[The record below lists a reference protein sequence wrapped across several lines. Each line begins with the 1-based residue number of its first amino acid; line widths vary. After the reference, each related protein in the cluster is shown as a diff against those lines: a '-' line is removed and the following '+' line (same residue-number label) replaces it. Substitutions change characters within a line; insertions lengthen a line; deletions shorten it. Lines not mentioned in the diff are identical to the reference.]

1 MPTTYRAD
9 WVFTGVGEPIR
20 NGVLIEQAGKIVECV
35 PWQDHQIDVEL
46 GQSLIIPGLVN
57 AHTHLD
63 LGALRGKL
71 PPPAHFTDWLVQVIA
86 YRRKANVEEWTAT
99 IDEGIRESLRHG
111 ITWLGDISFNGQS
124 LDALSVSGMEGLVFR
139 ELIGMSHERVELA
152 LSLADDW
159 VNDDMDDEW
168 RGLSPHAPYT
178 VSEPLLTMLHGH
190 FHSTPMAMHV
200 AETREELQLLSEK
213 AGLFRDF
220 LQNLGVWYPDQL
232 FDNID
237 SVLKMLNDLDHA
249 YLIHGNYLVREQW
262 QQLSSTTTLVYC
274 PRTHAYFGHDPHPYL
289 QMLADGLNVALG
301 TDSLASNPDLSIL
314 NECRFLWQRDR
325 GQLDGAAL
333 MKLATHGGKTALLP
347 KKWASFVV
355 IPHDGES
362 TDPRELLWTGTGQP
376 SAMYIRAK
384 LI

>member
-1 MPTTYRAD
+1 MPTIYRAD

-20 NGVLIEQAGKIVECV
+20 NGVLIEEAGQIVECV
-35 PWQDHQIDVEL
+35 PWQGHQVNVNL

-71 PPPAHFTDWLVQVIA
+71 APPARFTDWLLQVIA
-86 YRRKANVEEWTAT
+86 YRRQANGQEWTVAIT
-99 IDEGIRESLRHG
+99 EGVQESLRHG
-111 ITWLGDISFNGQS
+111 TTWLGDISFNGQS
-124 LDALSVSGMEGLVFR
+124 LDALSNSGLEGLVFR

-159 VNDDMDDEW
+159 INDDSDANSKC
-168 RGLSPHAPYT
+168 LSPHAPYT
-178 VSEPLLTMLHGH
+178 VSEPMLTLLHGH

-200 AETREELQLLSEK
+200 AETREELQLLNDKS
-213 AGLFRDF
+213 GPFRDF
-220 LQNLGVWYPDQL
+220 LQSMGVWHPDQL

-237 SVLKMLNDLDHA
+237 SVLNLLNDLDQA

-262 QQLSSTTTLVYC
+262 QRFNTSTTVVYC
-274 PRTHAYFGHDPHPYL
+274 PRTHSYFGHEPHPYL
-289 QMLADGLNVALG
+289 QMLDDGVNVALG

-325 GQLDGAAL
+325 DKLDGATL

-347 KKWASFVV
+347 KGAASFVV
-355 IPHDGES
+355 LPHDRS
-362 TDPRELLWTGTGQP
+362 SPDPWELLWNGKTLP
-376 SAMYIRAK
+376 SAVYIHDK

>member
-20 NGVLIEQAGKIVECV
+20 NGVLIEEAGKVVECV
-35 PWQDHQIDVEL
+35 PWQGHQVDVEL

-71 PPPAHFTDWLVQVIA
+71 APPARFTDWLMQVIA
-86 YRRKANVEEWTAT
+86 YRRQAHLQEWTNAV
-99 IDEGIRESLRHG
+99 DEGIKESLQHG
-111 ITWLGDISFNGQS
+111 TTWLGDISFNGQS
-124 LDALSVSGMEGLVFR
+124 LDAFSAAGLEGLVFR

-159 VNDDMDDEW
+159 VNDDIDADR

-178 VSEPLLTMLHGH
+178 VSEPLLTMLHSN

-200 AETREELQLLSEK
+200 AETREELQLINEK
-213 AGLFRDF
+213 AGPFRDF
-220 LQNLGVWYPDQL
+220 LQNMGVWHPDQL
-232 FDNID
+232 FGSID
-237 SVLKMLNDLDHA
+237 DVLNLLNDLDQA
-249 YLIHGNYLVREQW
+249 YIIHGNYLVREQW
-262 QQLSSTTTLVYC
+262 QRFNTSTTVVYC
-274 PRTHAYFGHDPHPYL
+274 PRTHAYFGHENHPYL
-289 QMLADGLNVALG
+289 QMLDDGVNVALG

-314 NECRFLWQRDR
+314 NECRFLWKRDR
-325 GQLDGAAL
+325 AKLDGPTL
-333 MKLATHGGKTALLP
+333 MMMATNNGQTSLFP
-347 KKWASFVV
+347 KETASFVV
-355 IPHDGES
+355 VPNDGNSE
-362 TDPRELLWTGTGQP
+362 PWEMLWNGSALP
-376 SAMYIRAK
+376 SAVYIQGK